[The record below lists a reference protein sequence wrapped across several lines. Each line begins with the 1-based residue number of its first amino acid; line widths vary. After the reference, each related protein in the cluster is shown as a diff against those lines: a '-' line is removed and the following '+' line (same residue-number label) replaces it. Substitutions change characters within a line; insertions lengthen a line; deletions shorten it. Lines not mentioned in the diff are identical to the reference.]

1 MDIDNFI
8 DAEINAFQ
16 VAPLAAEKA
25 EKQTAKHLK
34 ASASAA
40 NTAGDKDLLE
50 DGYSDE
56 SWQIAQYLTTLKKP
70 EGLSRTEFRSFKRNA
85 LQYAVLDGNLYRR
98 AGKHVPQ
105 RLVIDSDE
113 RKAEILK
120 ELHND
125 CSHNG
130 RESTYRQVADQY
142 YWENC
147 YEDTKAFVAS
157 CD

>member
-1 MDIDNFI
+1 M
-8 DAEINAFQ
+8 
-16 VAPLAAEKA
+16 
-25 EKQTAKHLK
+25 
-34 ASASAA
+34 
-40 NTAGDKDLLE
+40 
-50 DGYSDE
+50 
-56 SWQIAQYLTTLKKP
+56 
-70 EGLSRTEFRSFKRNA
+70 SRTEFQSFKRNA
-85 LQYAVLDGNLYRR
+85 LQYAVLDSNLYRR

-125 CSHNG
+125 CSHKG
-130 RESTYRQVADQY
+130 RESTYRRVADQY

-157 CD
+157 CDRCQLRDPQRLEEALYPTWSSALFEKIGLDIVQMPACQGKNYLVVAREDLSRWVEARALASANSAAVAKFL